1 MSPENMGG
9 LLTLW
14 SACLKSDIT
23 NSQSEGLYVG
33 PLACPPTIGRGRK
46 GAFLSVC
53 RVASGGRRR
62 DGEMEFV
69 KTHQARR

>member
-1 MSPENMGG
+1 MSPENMVG

-33 PLACPPTIGRGRK
+33 LLACPPTIGRGRK
-46 GAFLSVC
+46 GAFL
-53 RVASGGRRR
+53 
-62 DGEMEFV
+62 
-69 KTHQARR
+69 